1 MLNKKIQDAFNDQIN
16 AELFS
21 SYLYLAMAAH
31 FEDTSMKGMARWM
44 KLQAKEEMEHAMKFV
59 DFIAERGG
67 RVVYKGIE
75 TPQAEW
81 NSPLEIFKA
90 AYEHELYIS
99 KRINDLMD
107 LTLPE
112 KDFASQ
118 VFLQWFVK
126 EQVEEEAN
134 ADEIVKKLEMIGE
147 SKNGM
152 YMLDRELGKR
162 GAD

>member
-21 SYLYLAMAAH
+21 SYLYLSMSAYL
-31 FEDTSMKGMARWM
+31 EDKSMTGMAHWM
-44 KLQAKEEMEHAMKFV
+44 KLQAEEELEHAMKFV

-67 RVVYKGIE
+67 RVVYKAIE

-81 NSPLEIFKA
+81 NSPLEIFEA
-90 AYEHELYIS
+90 AYEHEQYIT
-99 KRINDLMD
+99 KRINDLME
-107 LTLPE
+107 LTIPE

-118 VFLQWFVK
+118 IFLQWFVT

-134 ADEIVKKLEMIGE
+134 ADEIVQKLKMIGDG
-147 SKNGM
+147 KNGI
-152 YMLDRELGKR
+152 YMLDRELGQR
-162 GAD
+162 EAD

>member
-1 MLNKKIQDAFNDQIN
+1 MLSKKIQDAFNDQIN

-21 SYLYLAMAAH
+21 SYLYLAMSAH
-31 FEDTSMKGMARWM
+31 LEDTAMKGMAHWM
-44 KLQAKEEMEHAMKFV
+44 RLQAQEEMEHAMKFV
-59 DFIAERGG
+59 DYIAERGG
-67 RVVYKGIE
+67 RVVYKAIE

-90 AYEHELYIS
+90 AYEHEQYIS
-99 KRINDLMD
+99 RRINDLME
-107 LTLPE
+107 LAIPE

-118 VFLQWFVK
+118 VFLQWFIS

-147 SKNGM
+147 GRNGI

-162 GAD
+162 DAD